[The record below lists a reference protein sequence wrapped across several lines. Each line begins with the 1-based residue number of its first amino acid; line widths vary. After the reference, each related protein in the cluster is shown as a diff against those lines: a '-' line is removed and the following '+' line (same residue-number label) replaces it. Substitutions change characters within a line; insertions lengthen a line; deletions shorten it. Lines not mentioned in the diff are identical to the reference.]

1 LRPATTD
8 HFSKVSLLTYYIPI
22 VTYSDDLLY
31 RNRLLMIEREL
42 IALNWRLAELQEERT
57 ECEATLA
64 LVNPEWLADHHARSN
79 AGLSLG

>member
-1 LRPATTD
+1 M
-8 HFSKVSLLTYYIPI
+8 TYYTSI
-22 VTYSDDLLY
+22 VTSSDDFLY

-42 IALNWRLAELQEERT
+42 IVLHWRLAELQEERI

-64 LVNPEWLADHHARSN
+64 LVSPEWLADHHARSN